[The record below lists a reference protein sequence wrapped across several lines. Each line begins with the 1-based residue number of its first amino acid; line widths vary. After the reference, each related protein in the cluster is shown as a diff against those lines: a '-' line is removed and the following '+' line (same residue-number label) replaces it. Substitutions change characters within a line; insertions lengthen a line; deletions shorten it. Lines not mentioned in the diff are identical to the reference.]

1 MADKV
6 SEQEQLIPKL
16 TDEIIQHLN
25 LEDVSKDDVGPDD
38 ELFGDVWGLDSIDA
52 LELIVLLEQN
62 YGIKIDNPKEGKQIF
77 QSVRT
82 LAQYIIDH
90 QK

>member
-1 MADKV
+1 MSDKV

-16 TDEIIQHLN
+16 TDEIIDHLN
-25 LEDVSKDDVGPDD
+25 LEDLSKDDVGPDD
-38 ELFGDVWGLDSIDA
+38 ELFGEAWGLDSIDA

-62 YGIKIDNPKEGKQIF
+62 YGIKIDNAKEGKEIF
-77 QSVRT
+77 QTVRT
-82 LAQYIIDH
+82 LANYIIEH